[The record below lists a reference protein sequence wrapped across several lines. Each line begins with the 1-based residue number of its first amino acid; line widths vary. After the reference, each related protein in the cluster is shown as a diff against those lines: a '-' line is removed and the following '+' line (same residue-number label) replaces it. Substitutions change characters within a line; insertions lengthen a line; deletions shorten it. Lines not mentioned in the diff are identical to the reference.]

1 MGKPLYSITTIIII
15 TSVTVDVTEVISMIE
30 YFMEMIE
37 LVKDC
42 QNSINFN
49 DADEVELHGYE
60 FAVHTR
66 AFKLNLLMSQLVEDY
81 GCTVETQVKYDLY
94 GEGRTEC
101 YTISKTGF
109 ILTAMR
115 HYTDRTRKDTSNDVK
130 LLNLEV
136 KMNL

>member
-1 MGKPLYSITTIIII
+1 M
-15 TSVTVDVTEVISMIE
+15 MR

-42 QNSINFN
+42 QNGINFN
-49 DADEVELHGYE
+49 DADEVENHGYSY
-60 FAVHTR
+60 AVHTR
-66 AFKLNLLMSQLVEDY
+66 AFKLNQLITQLCEDF
-81 GCTVETQVKYDLY
+81 GCTLDIKINYDLY
-94 GEGRTEC
+94 GGGRTEY

-109 ILTAMR
+109 ELTAMR
-115 HYTDRTRKDTSNDVK
+115 HYTDCTRKDTSDDVK